1 MVTFCIFAGMKKRTV
16 LFRTILSFL
25 IVSLVSL
32 TTLTGCLGPEDPES
46 ENKKPDNKKPGQFDP
61 TLHAADSLEK
71 AAPFQ
76 GEAALQSN

>member
-1 MVTFCIFAGMKKRTV
+1 
-16 LFRTILSFL
+16 
-25 IVSLVSL
+25 LVSL